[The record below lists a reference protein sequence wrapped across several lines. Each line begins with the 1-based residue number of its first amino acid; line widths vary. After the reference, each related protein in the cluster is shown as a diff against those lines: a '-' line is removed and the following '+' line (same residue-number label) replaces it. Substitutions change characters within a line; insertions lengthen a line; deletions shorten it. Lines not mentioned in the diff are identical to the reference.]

1 MAKWKVV
8 TRLRFDSTQ
17 IRPPR
22 RSMQWDA
29 VLGHILGTL
38 NDL

>member
-1 MAKWKVV
+1 MAQWKVASL
-8 TRLRFDSTQ
+8 LRFDSAQ

-22 RSMQWDA
+22 RSTERDA

>member
-1 MAKWKVV
+1 MANWKVV
-8 TRLRFDSTQ
+8 TLLRFDSTQ

-22 RSMQWDA
+22 RSTQRDA
-29 VLGHILGTL
+29 VLDHILGTL